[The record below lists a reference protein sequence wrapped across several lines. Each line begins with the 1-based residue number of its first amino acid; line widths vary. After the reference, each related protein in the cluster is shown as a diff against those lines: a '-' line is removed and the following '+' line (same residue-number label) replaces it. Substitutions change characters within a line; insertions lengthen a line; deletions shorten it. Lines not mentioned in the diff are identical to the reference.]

1 MKITQKLAD
10 LSESQGESALS
21 GELLAAELVLAV
33 LDVCS
38 RDWLCVPPL
47 VLVWS
52 VASRQHICFY
62 HHYLGDV

>member
-10 LSESQGESALS
+10 LSESLGESALS

-38 RDWLCVPPL
+38 RDWLCVPFL